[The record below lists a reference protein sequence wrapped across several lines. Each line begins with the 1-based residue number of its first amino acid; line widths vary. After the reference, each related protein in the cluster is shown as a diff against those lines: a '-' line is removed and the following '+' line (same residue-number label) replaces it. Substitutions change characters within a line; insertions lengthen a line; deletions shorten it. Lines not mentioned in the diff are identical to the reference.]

1 MKKNRT
7 YCAMW
12 FFVCV
17 LLFPAAGFSEDPVMK
32 DSAAPVTRDPVA
44 ELSGKKIPIADA
56 IKLILERNPEIVSVG
71 LDGAMSDSAYK
82 KFQSQYDIYL
92 TADGGISYQ
101 KFPESVQSQTGES
114 SQGYDLSASI
124 MKMFSTGTTVAAG
137 ITEAYQ
143 KTTYPDTI
151 ISLPVLS
158 NGVPTGDTVPY
169 SQSGTSTEY
178 KPVMFASIQQELLK
192 NAFGYSNR
200 KQEKILSNVSEM
212 QRNGQASR
220 LTGIIAGALVD
231 IWTVSL
237 KRSARDN
244 AVLSLRETK
253 RVRDTTS
260 ANVRLGISE
269 TYDLNFYNALYAGA
283 ESKSAYAEQEY
294 RSAIRTFLRTLHYDA
309 GNNLPQLDG
318 IAELSAD
325 PVTIDVDESLKTAFV
340 KRADFNNAR
349 LALESAQAEKDMAAN
364 DALPSLT
371 VSGSVSSIAQEESLS
386 KANGNAATLDA
397 PLYQVRFKMSYPLGN
412 TAQETSSRDAG
423 FKLRQAQIAY
433 DNLKLEVKD
442 DVQEKAEMIQVA
454 FTSYQKAKVA
464 RVESERYYASI
475 LANLRMGKIALA
487 NVKNALDAM
496 NDSRQRELE
505 ALVQYNLSIL
515 QFDIATNTL
524 LEKYNIDSA
533 KYISAQ

>member
-1 MKKNRT
+1 
-7 YCAMW
+7 
-12 FFVCV
+12 
-17 LLFPAAGFSEDPVMK
+17 
-32 DSAAPVTRDPVA
+32 
-44 ELSGKKIPIADA
+44 
-56 IKLILERNPEIVSVG
+56 
-71 LDGAMSDSAYK
+71 
-82 KFQSQYDIYL
+82 
-92 TADGGISYQ
+92 
-101 KFPESVQSQTGES
+101 
-114 SQGYDLSASI
+114 
-124 MKMFSTGTTVAAG
+124 
-137 ITEAYQ
+137 
-143 KTTYPDTI
+143 
-151 ISLPVLS
+151 
-158 NGVPTGDTVPY
+158 
-169 SQSGTSTEY
+169 
-178 KPVMFASIQQELLK
+178 
-192 NAFGYSNR
+192 
-200 KQEKILSNVSEM
+200 M